1 MHINGIS
8 DYTLLSESIPLMN
21 KDDLGLIPAAERLKG
36 SMTSSEI
43 KDTGHRAT
51 HFASRNKFSGKL
63 WDDFSGDFQEIDVR
77 EEAEKGE
84 S

>member
-1 MHINGIS
+1 MHVNGVS

-43 KDTGHRAT
+43 KDTGQSAT
-51 HFASRNKFSGKL
+51 HFASSCLEKQIL
-63 WDDFSGDFQEIDVR
+63 R
-77 EEAEKGE
+77 EAMG
-84 S
+84 